1 MPRTD
6 RGYIAIFWWRIGPNA
21 QTMSSSLA
29 QTAIAFLIDLAD
41 QGEIDPWDV
50 KVIDVIDRF
59 LSLLKAQSEALAS
72 QGRTPYEA
80 NLSESGQGF
89 LYASMLVLL
98 KADTMV
104 RAEAEAEAEANP
116 EEVWEEEIPELVPLP
131 RNLERHLHRRAV
143 APTPQ
148 RRQVTLQELI
158 QQLETMATVMA
169 DHTPRLRARR
179 ARAQPQ
185 RQAVRAI
192 AQLAHQENLSEIAA
206 ALETFLNQY
215 WDELGED
222 LLWIDFDHLI
232 DQWPQFKPA
241 DLEDNHTFETPHA
254 EVVHEKVGV
263 FWGLLFLSAQSKV
276 EMAQDNFYGDLR
288 VRNLNRV
295 PLTAEEA
302 ELPAFVLPD

>member
-1 MPRTD
+1 
-6 RGYIAIFWWRIGPNA
+6 
-21 QTMSSSLA
+21 MSSSLA

-59 LSLLKAQSEALAS
+59 LSLLKAQAETLAS

-116 EEVWEEEIPELVPLP
+116 EEVWEEEIPEQVPLP

-169 DHTPRLRARR
+169 DHTPRLRTRR
-179 ARAQPQ
+179 ARPQPQ

-206 ALETFLNQY
+206 ALEAFLDQY
-215 WDELGED
+215 WDSLDED
-222 LLWIDFDHLI
+222 LLWIDFELLLQ
-232 DQWPQFKPA
+232 QWPTFKPA
-241 DLEDNHTFETPHA
+241 DLEDNHAFDTPQA
-254 EVVHEKVGV
+254 EAVHEKVGV

-276 EMAQDNFYGDLR
+276 ELAQDSFYADLR
-288 VRNLNRV
+288 VRNLNRA
-295 PLTAEEA
+295 PLSDADT
-302 ELPAFVLPD
+302 ELPAFILPD

>member
-1 MPRTD
+1 
-6 RGYIAIFWWRIGPNA
+6 
-21 QTMSSSLA
+21 MSSSLA

-59 LSLLKAQSEALAS
+59 LSLLKTQAEALAS

-104 RAEAEAEAEANP
+104 RAEAEAQAETSE
-116 EEVWEEEIPELVPLP
+116 EEVWEEELLELVPLP

-143 APTPQ
+143 APIPQ

-158 QQLETMATVMA
+158 QQLETMATVMS
-169 DHTPRLRARR
+169 DHQPRIRARR
-179 ARAQPQ
+179 ARPQPQ

-215 WDELGED
+215 WDELGEE
-222 LLWIDFDHLI
+222 LLWIDFELLI
-232 DQWPQFKPA
+232 SQWPQFKPA
-241 DLEDNHTFETPHA
+241 DLEDAHEFDSPHA
-254 EVVHEKVGV
+254 EAVHEKVGV

-288 VRNLNRV
+288 VRNLSRA
-295 PLTAEEA
+295 PITAEDA
-302 ELPAFVLPD
+302 ELPAFMLPD

>member
-1 MPRTD
+1 
-6 RGYIAIFWWRIGPNA
+6 
-21 QTMSSSLA
+21 MSSSLA

-59 LSLLKAQSEALAS
+59 LSLLKSQAEALAS

-116 EEVWEEEIPELVPLP
+116 EEVWDEDIPDLVPLP

-143 APTPQ
+143 APIPQ
-148 RRQVTLQELI
+148 RRQVTLHELI

-179 ARAQPQ
+179 ARPQPQ

-206 ALETFLNQY
+206 ALEAFLDQY

-222 LLWIDFDHLI
+222 ILWIDFELLLEH
-232 DQWPQFKPA
+232 WPQFKPA
-241 DLEDNHTFETPHA
+241 DLEDAHDFETPHA
-254 EVVHEKVGV
+254 AAVHEKVGV

-276 EMAQDNFYGDLR
+276 ELGQDQFYGDLR
-288 VRNLNRV
+288 VRNLNRA
-295 PLTAEEA
+295 PLTAAEA
-302 ELPAFVLPD
+302 ELPTFILPD

>member
-1 MPRTD
+1 
-6 RGYIAIFWWRIGPNA
+6 
-21 QTMSSSLA
+21 MSSSLA

-59 LSLLKAQSEALAS
+59 LSLLKSQAEALAS

-116 EEVWEEEIPELVPLP
+116 EEVWEEEIPDLVPLP

-143 APTPQ
+143 APIPQ
-148 RRQVTLQELI
+148 RRQVTLHELI

-179 ARAQPQ
+179 ARPQPQ

-206 ALETFLNQY
+206 ALEAFLDQY
-215 WDELGED
+215 WDELGGD
-222 LLWIDFDHLI
+222 TLWIDFELLLEH
-232 DQWPQFKPA
+232 WPQFKPA
-241 DLEDNHTFETPHA
+241 DLEAAHDFDTPHA
-254 EVVHEKVGV
+254 AAVHEKVGV

-276 EMAQDNFYGDLR
+276 ELGQDQFYGDLR
-288 VRNLNRV
+288 VRNLNRA
-295 PLTAEEA
+295 PLTAAEA
-302 ELPAFVLPD
+302 ELPSFILPD

>member
-1 MPRTD
+1 
-6 RGYIAIFWWRIGPNA
+6 
-21 QTMSSSLA
+21 MSSSLA

-59 LSLLKAQSEALAS
+59 LSLLKSQAEALAS

-116 EEVWEEEIPELVPLP
+116 EEAWEEDIPDLVPLP

-143 APTPQ
+143 APIPQ
-148 RRQVTLQELI
+148 RRQVTLHELI

-179 ARAQPQ
+179 ARPQPQ

-206 ALETFLNQY
+206 ALEAFLDQY
-215 WDELGED
+215 WDELGSD
-222 LLWIDFDHLI
+222 TLWIDFELLLEH
-232 DQWPQFKPA
+232 WPQFKPA
-241 DLEDNHTFETPHA
+241 DLEDAHDFETPHA
-254 EVVHEKVGV
+254 AAVHEKVGV

-276 EMAQDNFYGDLR
+276 ELGQDQFYGDLR
-288 VRNLNRV
+288 VRNLNRA
-295 PLTAEEA
+295 PLTAAEA
-302 ELPAFVLPD
+302 ELPAFILPD

>member
-1 MPRTD
+1 
-6 RGYIAIFWWRIGPNA
+6 
-21 QTMSSSLA
+21 MSSSLA

-59 LSLLKAQSEALAS
+59 LTLLKTQGEALAS

-80 NLSESGQGF
+80 SLSESGQGF

-104 RAEAEAEAEANP
+104 RAEAEAQAAASEDEIW
-116 EEVWEEEIPELVPLP
+116 EDEVEDLVPLP

-158 QQLETMATVMA
+158 QQLEPMATVMA

-179 ARAQPQ
+179 ARPQPQ

-206 ALETFLNQY
+206 ALEAFLDQY
-215 WDELGED
+215 WDEIGGD
-222 LLWIDFDHLI
+222 LLWIDFEHLI
-232 DQWPQFKPA
+232 GEWPKFKPP
-241 DLEDNHTFETPHA
+241 DLEDTHEFATPHA
-254 EVVHEKVGV
+254 ETVHEKVGV

-276 EMAQDNFYGDLR
+276 EMAQDTFYGDLR
-288 VRNLNRV
+288 VRNLNRA
-295 PLTAEEA
+295 PITTEEV
-302 ELPAFVLPD
+302 ELPAFMLPD

>member
-1 MPRTD
+1 
-6 RGYIAIFWWRIGPNA
+6 
-21 QTMSSSLA
+21 MSSSLA

-59 LSLLKAQSEALAS
+59 LSLLKSQAEALAS

-116 EEVWEEEIPELVPLP
+116 EEIWEEELPDLVPLP

-143 APTPQ
+143 APIPQ
-148 RRQVTLQELI
+148 RRQVTLHELI

-179 ARAQPQ
+179 ARPQPQ

-206 ALETFLNQY
+206 ALEAFLDQY

-222 LLWIDFDHLI
+222 TLWIDFELLLEH
-232 DQWPQFKPA
+232 WPQFKPA
-241 DLEDNHTFETPHA
+241 DLEDAHDFDTPHA
-254 EVVHEKVGV
+254 AAVHEKVGV

-276 EMAQDNFYGDLR
+276 ELGQDQFYGDLR
-288 VRNLNRV
+288 VRNLNRA
-295 PLTAEEA
+295 PLTAAEA
-302 ELPAFVLPD
+302 ELPAFILPD

>member
-1 MPRTD
+1 
-6 RGYIAIFWWRIGPNA
+6 
-21 QTMSSSLA
+21 MSSSLA
-29 QTAIAFLIDLAD
+29 QTAIAFLIDLAE

-59 LSLLKAQSEALAS
+59 LSLLKTQAAALAS

-104 RAEAEAEAEANP
+104 RAEAEAEAEAS
-116 EEVWEEEIPELVPLP
+116 EDEGWEDEVPDFVPLP

-143 APTPQ
+143 APAPQ
-148 RRQVTLQELI
+148 RRRVTLQELI

-169 DHTPRLRARR
+169 DHTPRIRARR
-179 ARAQPQ
+179 ARPQPQ

-206 ALETFLNQY
+206 ALEAFLDQY
-215 WDELGED
+215 WDELGEE
-222 LLWIDFDHLI
+222 LLWIDFELLLS
-232 DQWPQFKPA
+232 QWPQFKPA
-241 DLEDNHTFETPHA
+241 DLEDSHHFETPHA
-254 EVVHEKVGV
+254 EAVHEKVGV

-276 EMAQDNFYGDLR
+276 ELAQDSFYGDLK
-288 VRNLNRV
+288 VRNLNRA
-295 PLTAEEA
+295 PLTAEESK
-302 ELPAFVLPD
+302 LPAFVLPD

>member
-1 MPRTD
+1 
-6 RGYIAIFWWRIGPNA
+6 
-21 QTMSSSLA
+21 
-29 QTAIAFLIDLAD
+29 
-41 QGEIDPWDV
+41 
-50 KVIDVIDRF
+50 VIDVIDRF
-59 LSLLKAQSEALAS
+59 LSLLKTQAEALAS

-104 RAEAEAEAEANP
+104 RAEAEAQAEANP
-116 EEVWEEEIPELVPLP
+116 EEVWEDEVPELVPLP

-143 APTPQ
+143 APIPQ

-169 DHTPRLRARR
+169 DHTPRIRARR
-179 ARAQPQ
+179 ARPQPQ

-206 ALETFLNQY
+206 ALEAFLDQY
-215 WDELGED
+215 WDQLGED
-222 LLWIDFDHLI
+222 LLWIDFEHLI
-232 DQWPQFKPA
+232 DQWPNFKPA
-241 DLEDNHTFETPHA
+241 DLEDAHEFESPHA
-254 EVVHEKVGV
+254 KAVHEKVGV

-276 EMAQDNFYGDLR
+276 EMAQDTFYGDLR
-288 VRNLNRV
+288 VRNLSRA
-295 PLTAEEA
+295 PITAAEA
-302 ELPAFVLPD
+302 ELPAFMLPD

>member
-1 MPRTD
+1 
-6 RGYIAIFWWRIGPNA
+6 
-21 QTMSSSLA
+21 MSSSLA

-59 LSLLKAQSEALAS
+59 LSLLKSQAEALAS

-116 EEVWEEEIPELVPLP
+116 EEVWEEELPDLVPLP

-143 APTPQ
+143 APIPQ
-148 RRQVTLQELI
+148 RRQVTLHELI

-179 ARAQPQ
+179 ARPQPQ

-206 ALETFLNQY
+206 ALEAFLDQY

-222 LLWIDFDHLI
+222 TLWIDFELLLEH
-232 DQWPQFKPA
+232 WPQFKPA
-241 DLEDNHTFETPHA
+241 DLEDAHDFDTPHA
-254 EVVHEKVGV
+254 AAVHEKVGV

-276 EMAQDNFYGDLR
+276 ELGQNQFYGDLR
-288 VRNLNRV
+288 VRNLNRA
-295 PLTAEEA
+295 PLTAAEA
-302 ELPAFVLPD
+302 ELPAFILPD

>member
-1 MPRTD
+1 
-6 RGYIAIFWWRIGPNA
+6 
-21 QTMSSSLA
+21 MSSSLA

-59 LSLLKAQSEALAS
+59 LSLLKAQAETLAS

-116 EEVWEEEIPELVPLP
+116 EEVWEEELPELVPLP

-158 QQLETMATVMA
+158 QQLET
-169 DHTPRLRARR
+169 
-179 ARAQPQ
+179 
-185 RQAVRAI
+185 
-192 AQLAHQENLSEIAA
+192 
-206 ALETFLNQY
+206 
-215 WDELGED
+215 
-222 LLWIDFDHLI
+222 
-232 DQWPQFKPA
+232 
-241 DLEDNHTFETPHA
+241 
-254 EVVHEKVGV
+254 
-263 FWGLLFLSAQSKV
+263 
-276 EMAQDNFYGDLR
+276 
-288 VRNLNRV
+288 
-295 PLTAEEA
+295 
-302 ELPAFVLPD
+302 

>member
-1 MPRTD
+1 
-6 RGYIAIFWWRIGPNA
+6 
-21 QTMSSSLA
+21 MSSSLA

-59 LSLLKAQSEALAS
+59 LSLLKTQAEALSS

-116 EEVWEEEIPELVPLP
+116 EEVWEEEIPDLVPLP

-143 APTPQ
+143 APIPQ
-148 RRQVTLQELI
+148 RRQVTLNELI

-179 ARAQPQ
+179 ARPQPQ

-206 ALETFLNQY
+206 ALEAFLDQY
-215 WDELGED
+215 WDKLGED
-222 LLWIDFDHLI
+222 ILWIDFDLLLEH
-232 DQWPQFKPA
+232 WPQFKPA
-241 DLEDNHTFETPHA
+241 DLEDAHDFETPHA
-254 EVVHEKVGV
+254 AAVHEKVGV

-276 EMAQDNFYGDLR
+276 ELGQDQFYGDLR
-288 VRNLNRV
+288 VRNLNRA
-295 PLTAEEA
+295 PLTATEA
-302 ELPAFVLPD
+302 ELPAFILPD

>member
-1 MPRTD
+1 
-6 RGYIAIFWWRIGPNA
+6 
-21 QTMSSSLA
+21 MSSSLA

-59 LSLLKAQSEALAS
+59 LSLLKSQAEALAS

-116 EEVWEEEIPELVPLP
+116 EEVWEEEIPDLVPLP

-143 APTPQ
+143 APIPQ
-148 RRQVTLQELI
+148 RRQVTLHELI

-169 DHTPRLRARR
+169 DHQPRIRARR
-179 ARAQPQ
+179 ARPQPQ

-206 ALETFLNQY
+206 ALEAFLDQY

-222 LLWIDFDHLI
+222 TLWIDFELLLEH
-232 DQWPQFKPA
+232 WPQFKPA
-241 DLEDNHTFETPHA
+241 DLEDAHDFDTPHA
-254 EVVHEKVGV
+254 AAVHEKVGV

-276 EMAQDNFYGDLR
+276 ELGQDQFYGDLR
-288 VRNLNRV
+288 VRNLNRA
-295 PLTAEEA
+295 PLTAAEV
-302 ELPAFVLPD
+302 ELPTFILPD

>member
-1 MPRTD
+1 
-6 RGYIAIFWWRIGPNA
+6 
-21 QTMSSSLA
+21 MSSSLA

-59 LSLLKAQSEALAS
+59 LSLLKTQAETLAS

-179 ARAQPQ
+179 ARPQPQ

-206 ALETFLNQY
+206 ALEAFLDQY
-215 WDELGED
+215 WDEFGED
-222 LLWIDFDHLI
+222 LLWIDFEHLLL
-232 DQWPQFKPA
+232 QWPNFKPA
-241 DLEDNHTFETPHA
+241 DLEDAHDFDTPHA
-254 EVVHEKVGV
+254 AAVHEKVGV

-276 EMAQDNFYGDLR
+276 ELSQDAFYADLR
-288 VRNLNRV
+288 VRNLNRA
-295 PLTAEEA
+295 PLTAEDA
-302 ELPAFVLPD
+302 ELPAFILPD

>member
-1 MPRTD
+1 
-6 RGYIAIFWWRIGPNA
+6 
-21 QTMSSSLA
+21 MSSSLA

-59 LSLLKAQSEALAS
+59 LSLLKAQAETLAS

-116 EEVWEEEIPELVPLP
+116 EEVWEEDLPELVPLP

-179 ARAQPQ
+179 ARPQPQ

-206 ALETFLNQY
+206 ALEAFLDQY
-215 WDELGED
+215 WDEFGED
-222 LLWIDFDHLI
+222 LLWIDFELLLQ
-232 DQWPQFKPA
+232 QWPHFKPA
-241 DLEDNHTFETPHA
+241 DLEDAHDFDTPHA
-254 EVVHEKVGV
+254 AAVHEKVGV

-276 EMAQDNFYGDLR
+276 ELNQEAFYADLR
-288 VRNLNRV
+288 VRNLNRA
-295 PLTAEEA
+295 PLTEADA
-302 ELPAFVLPD
+302 ELPAFILPD

>member
-1 MPRTD
+1 
-6 RGYIAIFWWRIGPNA
+6 
-21 QTMSSSLA
+21 MSSSLA

-59 LSLLKAQSEALAS
+59 LSLLKAQAETLAS

-116 EEVWEEEIPELVPLP
+116 EEVWEEEIAELVPLP

-179 ARAQPQ
+179 ARPQPQ

-206 ALETFLNQY
+206 ALEAFLDQY
-215 WDELGED
+215 WDEFGED
-222 LLWIDFDHLI
+222 LLWIDFELLLQ
-232 DQWPQFKPA
+232 QWPHFKPA
-241 DLEDNHTFETPHA
+241 DLEDAHDFDSPHA
-254 EVVHEKVGV
+254 AEVHEKVGV

-276 EMAQDNFYGDLR
+276 ELNQDAFYADLR
-288 VRNLNRV
+288 VRNLNRA
-295 PLTAEEA
+295 PLTAEDA
-302 ELPAFVLPD
+302 ELPAFILPD

>member
-1 MPRTD
+1 
-6 RGYIAIFWWRIGPNA
+6 
-21 QTMSSSLA
+21 MSSSLA

-59 LSLLKAQSEALAS
+59 LSLLKTQAEALAS

-104 RAEAEAEAEANP
+104 RAEAEAEAAANP
-116 EEVWEEEIPELVPLP
+116 EEVWEEELPDLVPLP

-143 APTPQ
+143 APIPQ

-179 ARAQPQ
+179 AKPQPQ

-206 ALETFLNQY
+206 ALEAFLDQY

-222 LLWIDFDHLI
+222 TLWIDFELLLEH
-232 DQWPQFKPA
+232 WPQFKPA
-241 DLEDNHTFETPHA
+241 DLEDAHDFDTPHA
-254 EVVHEKVGV
+254 AAVHEKVGV

-276 EMAQDNFYGDLR
+276 ELGQDQFYGDLR

-295 PLTAEEA
+295 PLTAAEA
-302 ELPAFVLPD
+302 ELPAFILPD

>member
-1 MPRTD
+1 
-6 RGYIAIFWWRIGPNA
+6 
-21 QTMSSSLA
+21 MSSSLA
-29 QTAIAFLIDLAD
+29 QTAIAFLIDLAE

-50 KVIDVIDRF
+50 KVVDVIDRF
-59 LSLLKAQSEALAS
+59 LLQLRAQAATLAS

-80 NLSESGQGF
+80 SLLESGQGF

-104 RAEAEAEAEANP
+104 RAEAEAEAEAS
-116 EEVWEEEIPELVPLP
+116 EVETWDEEIADVVPLP

-148 RRQVTLQELI
+148 RRRVTLQELI

-169 DHTPRLRARR
+169 DHSPRLRARR
-179 ARAQPQ
+179 ARPQPQ

-206 ALETFLNQY
+206 ALETFLDQY
-215 WDELGED
+215 WDEFGAE
-222 LLWIDFDHLI
+222 LLWIDFELLLH
-232 DQWPQFKPA
+232 QWPQFKPA
-241 DLEDNHTFETPHA
+241 DLEEAHAFETPQA
-254 EVVHEKVGV
+254 AAVHEKVGV

-276 EMAQDNFYGDLR
+276 ELAQDRFYGDLK
-288 VRNLNRV
+288 VRNLNRA
-295 PLTAEEA
+295 PLSAAEA
-302 ELPAFVLPD
+302 ALPSFVLPD